1 MIENN
6 EPQEQPERLEFRG
19 QGENFYDPGAAFGPI
34 ELNILERVEHG
45 LNLSYD
51 NENDDKN
58 FETPLNE
65 REMYE
70 GPKEVIF
77 VTGWVNI
84 DSVYQRYKY
93 GFISK
98 ILLGLAV
105 IGCLLYY
112 SQNFAP
118 VALLLC
124 AINLAHIVKNL
135 AYLYLYRG
143 SNTRIKMIFMIELH
157 ISLGY
162 FIYFFGFFLLLTH
175 RISTKFF
182 LLYSLPYIAL
192 TLFIFFYNGEENN
205 YLSQKKFSAFE
216 AFQMLLIA
224 VKFAQIGSVDW
235 NYTLLF
241 FMTAAIYVTVIGLL
255 LMIILSCS
263 LFGFLYR
270 DLEQW
275 KVKSL
280 VWMTF
285 YYLSTGLVYIYIIK
299 GVIQF
304 YGEENPYDI
313 PIIPDYTNYK
323 SRTFDVLLASA
334 ILMVL
339 FSAASLAMHLLWKND
354 IKKYLAKVI
363 YKNELRKEVSLRFLT
378 KSFTFR
384 LIQVSTT
391 YFMKPDAQATKAD
404 PEGDAPLP
412 ITNDNPNASPDV
424 PEVKEGPEK
433 EAASVK
439 NAKGEKVG
447 SSKSD
452 SDLCVFCYT
461 DKPNIMIDTC
471 GHGGVCKTCMLC
483 YLKND
488 GAKCPFC
495 KGPISKLYVLSYDEK
510 EKQYYAKGEIKFR
523 T

>member
-6 EPQEQPERLEFRG
+6 QEQEEPERLEFRG
-19 QGENFYDPGAAFGPI
+19 QGENFYDPGAPFGPI
-34 ELNILERVEHG
+34 ELNILERVEQG
-45 LNLSYD
+45 LNISFEND
-51 NENDDKN
+51 NEEKN

-93 GFISK
+93 AFICK
-98 ILLGLAV
+98 ILVGLAV
-105 IGCLLYY
+105 ICSLLYLH
-112 SQNFAP
+112 QNFAP
-118 VALLLC
+118 VALILC
-124 AINLAHIVKNL
+124 AINLAHVIKNVV
-135 AYLYLYRG
+135 YLYLYHG
-143 SNTRIKMIFMIELH
+143 SNMRIRMIFLIELH

-162 FIYFFGFFLLLTH
+162 FIYFLGFYLLLAHYIT
-175 RISTKFF
+175 TKFF
-182 LLYSLPYIAL
+182 LLYSLPYLGL
-192 TLFIFFYNGEENN
+192 TLFIFFYNADDNL
-205 YLSQKKFSAFE
+205 YISQKKFSVFE
-216 AFQMLLIA
+216 AFQLLLIA
-224 VKFAQIGSVDW
+224 VKFAHISSIDW

-241 FMTAAIYVTVIGLL
+241 FMTAAIYVMVIGMLM
-255 LMIILSCS
+255 MIILSCS

-270 DLEQW
+270 DLEPW

-280 VWMTF
+280 IWMTW
-285 YYLSTGLVYIYIIK
+285 YYMTTGIIYVYLIK

-313 PIIPDYTNYK
+313 PAIADYTRYRSNSY
-323 SRTFDVLLASA
+323 DVILAA
-334 ILMVL
+334 CLLMVL
-339 FSAASLAMHLLWKND
+339 FSLVNLIMHLLWKHE

-363 YKNELRKEVSLRFLT
+363 YKDELRKEVSLRFLT

-391 YFMKPDAQATKAD
+391 YFMKPDAQKIKAE
-404 PEGDAPLP
+404 PANAPD
-412 ITNDNPNASPDV
+412 IEQV
-424 PEVKEGPEK
+424 PEARNATEK
-433 EAASVK
+433 GDISVK
-439 NAKGEKVG
+439 NVEAKKIM

-452 SDLCVFCYT
+452 SSDLCVFCYT
-461 DKPNIMIDTC
+461 DKPDIMIDKC

-495 KGPISKLYVLSYDEK
+495 KGPIGKLYVLSYEEN

>member
-1 MIENN
+1 MIEDNQQ
-6 EPQEQPERLEFRG
+6 QEPERLEFRG
-19 QGENFYDPGAAFGPI
+19 QGENFYDPGAPFGPI
-34 ELNILERVEHG
+34 ELNILERVEQG
-45 LNLSYD
+45 LNISYD
-51 NENDDKN
+51 NDNDDKN
-58 FETPLNE
+58 FDTPLNE

-93 GFISK
+93 AFICK
-98 ILLGLAV
+98 ILIGLAI

-124 AINLAHIVKNL
+124 AINLVHIGKNIY
-135 AYLYLYRG
+135 YLYMYRG
-143 SNTRIKMIFMIELH
+143 SNVKIRLIFMVELH

-162 FIYFFGFFLLLTH
+162 FIYFLGFYLLLAN
-175 RISTKFF
+175 RIGTKFF
-182 LLYSLPYIAL
+182 LLFTLPYLAL
-192 TLFIFFYNGEENN
+192 TLFILFYNSEDNV
-205 YLSQKKFSAFE
+205 YLSQKKFSIFE
-216 AFQMLLIA
+216 AFQMFLIA
-224 VKFAQIGSVDW
+224 IKFAQVGAIDW

-263 LFGFLYR
+263 LFGFIYR
-270 DLEQW
+270 DLESW

-280 VWMTF
+280 IWMTW
-285 YYLSTGLVYIYIIK
+285 YYLTTGLIYIYLIK
-299 GVIQF
+299 GVIQY

-313 PIIPDYTNYK
+313 PLIPDYTKYK
-323 SRTFDVLLASA
+323 SSSHDVLLVSA

-339 FSAASLAMHLLWKND
+339 FCVVNLVMHLLWKFE

-363 YKNELRKEVSLRFLT
+363 YKDELRKEVSLRFLT

-391 YFMKPDAQATKAD
+391 YFMKPDVQNEKPGPID
-404 PEGDAPLP
+404 RIDAENVLE
-412 ITNDNPNASPDV
+412 I
-424 PEVKEGPEK
+424 KERSEK
-433 EAASVK
+433 GAESVK
-439 NAKGEKVG
+439 NAESKKIS

-452 SDLCVFCYT
+452 VDLCVFCYT
-461 DKPNIMIDTC
+461 DKPNIMIDKC
-471 GHGGVCKTCMLC
+471 GHGGVCKTCMLH

-495 KGPISKLYVLSYDEK
+495 KGPIGRLYVLSYDEK
-510 EKQYYAKGEIKFR
+510 EKQYFAKGEIKFKS
-523 T
+523 

>member
-6 EPQEQPERLEFRG
+6 PQQEAPERLEFRG
-19 QGENFYDPGAAFGPI
+19 QGENFYDPGAPFGPI
-34 ELNILERVEHG
+34 ELNILERVEQG
-45 LNLSYD
+45 LNISYD
-51 NENDDKN
+51 NDNDDKN

-93 GFISK
+93 AFICK
-98 ILLGLAV
+98 ILIGLAL

-124 AINLAHIVKNL
+124 AINLAHIAKNL
-135 AYLYLYRG
+135 AYMYLYRG
-143 SNTRIKMIFMIELH
+143 SNIRIRMIFMIELH

-162 FIYFFGFFLLLTH
+162 FIYFLGFYLLLTH
-175 RISTKFF
+175 RIITKFF
-182 LLYSLPYIAL
+182 LLYSVPYIAL
-192 TLFIFFYNGEENN
+192 TLFIFFYNAEDNL
-205 YLSQKKFSAFE
+205 YLSQKKFSVFE

-224 VKFAQIGSVDW
+224 IKFVQISSVDW

-241 FMTAAIYVTVIGLL
+241 FMTAAIYIMVIGML

-270 DLEQW
+270 DLEPW

-280 VWMTF
+280 VWMTW
-285 YYLSTGLVYIYIIK
+285 YYMTTGLIYIYLIK
-299 GVIQF
+299 GVIFF

-313 PIIPDYTNYK
+313 PIIPDYTRYR
-323 SRTFDVLLASA
+323 SRTYDVLLAAA
-334 ILMVL
+334 ILMVF
-339 FSAASLAMHLLWKND
+339 FSAINLAMHLLWKHE

-363 YKNELRKEVSLRFLT
+363 YKDELRKEISLRFLT
-378 KSFTFR
+378 KSFTFK

-391 YFMKPDAQATKAD
+391 YFMKPDIQQNKPD
-404 PEGDAPLP
+404 PAVRSDIENVAEAKDN
-412 ITNDNPNASPDV
+412 NDK
-424 PEVKEGPEK
+424 EVV
-433 EAASVK
+433 SVK
-439 NAKGEKVG
+439 NMGGRKIA
-447 SSKSD
+447 SAKSD
-452 SDLCVFCYT
+452 SSDLCVFCYT
-461 DKPNIMIDTC
+461 EKPDIMIDRC
-471 GHGGVCKTCMLC
+471 GHGGVCKTCMLH

-495 KGPISKLYVLSYDEK
+495 KGPIGKLYVLSYDEK
-510 EKQYYAKGEIKFR
+510 DKQYYAKGEIKFR